1 MSISMAMAEA
11 AFDAQVKL
19 TTRLYAAF
27 PGLGAV
33 LGTAKVCLRV
43 QGLKGGL
50 SSFWRCTAP
59 EAARSWYLLW
69 P

>member
-27 PGLGAV
+27 PGSRSRPRYCQGVSHVLACARFEGWALLLLAV
-33 LGTAKVCLRV
+33 YY
-43 QGLKGGL
+43 
-50 SSFWRCTAP
+50 S
-59 EAARSWYLLW
+59 
-69 P
+69 